1 MRIRMIKVG
10 QRGRMMCRSNSIR
23 DLVDAED
30 ALIELGFIRVK
41 FITFL
46 KHIIRFRC
54 KVKEDYYGIRL
65 DDVVE

>member
-46 KHIIRFRC
+46 KHIVYFKC
-54 KVKEDYYGIRL
+54 KVKEDFYGH
-65 DDVVE
+65 DATAE

>member
-10 QRGRMMCRSNSIR
+10 QRGRVMCRSNSIR

-30 ALIELGFIRVK
+30 ALLELGFIRVK

-54 KVKEDYYGIRL
+54 KVKEDYYGIRH
-65 DDVVE
+65 DATAE

>member
-46 KHIIRFRC
+46 KHIVRFRC

>member
-65 DDVVE
+65 DDVIE

>member
-1 MRIRMIKVG
+1 MKIRMIKVG

-30 ALIELGFIRVK
+30 ALLELGFIRVK

-46 KHIIRFRC
+46 KHIVYFKC
-54 KVKEDYYGIRL
+54 KVKEDFYGH
-65 DDVVE
+65 DASPE

>member
-1 MRIRMIKVG
+1 MRIRLIKVG

>member
-1 MRIRMIKVG
+1 
-10 QRGRMMCRSNSIR
+10 MMCRSNSIR

-46 KHIIRFRC
+46 KHIVRFRC

>member
-1 MRIRMIKVG
+1 MKIRMIKVG

-46 KHIIRFRC
+46 KHIIHFKC
-54 KVKEDYYGIRL
+54 KVKEDFYGH
-65 DDVVE
+65 DASPE

>member
-10 QRGRMMCRSNSIR
+10 ERGRVMVRSNSIR

-30 ALIELGFIRVK
+30 VLLELGFIRVK

-46 KHIIRFRC
+46 KHMIRYRC
-54 KVKEDYYGIRL
+54 KVKEDFYGHNANP
-65 DDVVE
+65 E

>member
-10 QRGRMMCRSNSIR
+10 QRSRMMCRSNSIR
-23 DLVDAED
+23 DLVNAED
-30 ALIELGFIRVK
+30 ELLELGFLRVG

-54 KVKEDYYGIRL
+54 KVKEDYYGNRPY
-65 DDVVE
+65 DVAE

>member
-10 QRGRMMCRSNSIR
+10 ERGRVMCRSNSIR

-30 ALIELGFIRVK
+30 ALLELGFIRVK

-46 KHIIRFRC
+46 KHMIRYRC
-54 KVKEDYYGIRL
+54 EVKEDYYGHNANP
-65 DDVVE
+65 

>member
-10 QRGRMMCRSNSIR
+10 QRVRMMCRSNSIR

-30 ALIELGFIRVK
+30 ALLELGFIRVK

-46 KHIIRFRC
+46 KHIVYFKC
-54 KVKEDYYGIRL
+54 KVKEDFYGH
-65 DDVVE
+65 DATAE